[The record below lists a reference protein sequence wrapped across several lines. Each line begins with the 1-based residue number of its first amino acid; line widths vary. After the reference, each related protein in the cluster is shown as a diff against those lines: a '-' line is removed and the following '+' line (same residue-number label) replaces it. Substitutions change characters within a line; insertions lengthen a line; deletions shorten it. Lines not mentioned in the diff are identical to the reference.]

1 MLAAAYMLRLLQR
14 MTWGSP
20 SSFKAAAWRD
30 LGMREWVTLL
40 PLAMLVLY
48 IGLAPSL
55 TIKTMQ
61 PSIDRVLTNMKTK
74 NAAMGITEDTH
85 LAQRLHLPDLS
96 VPDGPDQKERP

>member
-14 MTWGSP
+14 VTWGSP
-20 SSFKAAAWRD
+20 TSFKASWHD
-30 LGMREWVTLL
+30 LSMREWVTLA

-55 TIKTMQ
+55 TIRTMQ